1 MAQTIYTSARN
12 VDVRNCEPQP
22 LIKSNYL
29 AEFRTK
35 LEQAKARQN
44 LGVKDD
50 IIWGNIT
57 GDLTLQED
65 LIECIRQAL
74 EYEDGLPVQQKIS
87 QIKSELDN
95 LKPTIS
101 SDVFLDVI
109 TFLNETYNLAGLTE
123 NINTFKV
130 EISKN
135 VDTFKKKISGFES
148 KITEFEEEIEGF
160 GTGHINIT
168 YNTELESTTEV
179 VNTVGGITSGT
190 KVSDLKDKTFHQ
202 LFDMILFPKI
212 DPKPISPTLTVN
224 VPRLVAIDS
233 TVDVEIQYTKN
244 NAGDLKY
251 LTYNGETL
259 IENSSDSTIKQTKT
273 ISVNDLTPI
282 TVDVTCEY
290 NDGNPLP
297 DNQGNVTDKKV
308 VAGSLSKNIEIKV
321 TYPWY
326 INGVK
331 YVTAIGSTEREIV
344 FTQKSPVIEFP
355 KGSEY
360 TLKAD
365 MGAGLNG
372 IVEAS
377 WNKEEIDKHG
387 IKYIKLFREWPNPV
401 RHEIKEITI
410 KIGGE
415 Q

>member
-44 LGVKDD
+44 LGIKDD

-57 GDLTLQED
+57 GDLESNIDIINYIAKSLKYDEELSVQQKIAKLQED
-65 LIECIRQAL
+65 LNSIDTQSIQDILDRINNIQGSGQSIENLYQFCVNVNDAIIDSNL
-74 EYEDGLPVQQKIS
+74 ELKYN
-87 QIKSELDN
+87 SELS
-95 LKPTIS
+95 PQ
-101 SDVFLDVI
+101 I
-109 TFLNETYNLAGLTE
+109 T
-123 NINTFKV
+123 
-130 EISKN
+130 
-135 VDTFKKKISGFES
+135 
-148 KITEFEEEIEGF
+148 
-160 GTGHINIT
+160 
-168 YNTELESTTEV
+168 V

-190 KVSDLKDKTFHQ
+190 KVSDLENKTFHQ

-251 LTYNGETL
+251 LKYNGETL

-282 TVDVTCEY
+282 TVDVICEY

-326 INGVK
+326 INGRE
-331 YVTAIGSTEREIV
+331 YVTAIGSTERKIE
-344 FTQKSPVIEFP
+344 FTQQSPVIEFP

-387 IKYIKLFREWPNPV
+387 IKYIKLSREWPNPV
-401 RHEIKEITI
+401 RHKIEEITI

>member
-74 EYEDGLPVQQKIS
+74 ECEDGLSVQQKIS

-95 LKPTIS
+95 LEDTIS
-101 SDVFLDVI
+101 SKILFTV
-109 TFLNETYNLAGLTE
+109 TTRLNQYDLEGME
-123 NINTFKV
+123 VSV
-130 EISKN
+130 EK
-135 VDTFKKKISGFES
+135 FKKDIENFNA
-148 KITEFEEEIEGF
+148 TIEGF
-160 GTGHINIT
+160 KQGYIDIK
-168 YNTELESTTEV
+168 YNSELKSTTEV

-190 KVSDLKDKTFHQ
+190 KVSDLEDKTFHQ

-251 LTYNGETL
+251 LNYNGETL

-282 TVDVTCEY
+282 TVDVACEY
-290 NDGNPLP
+290 NDGNPLL
-297 DNQGNVTDKKV
+297 DNYGNVTDKKI

-331 YVTAIGSTEREIV
+331 YVTAIGSTEREIE
-344 FTQKSPVIEFP
+344 FTQQCPVIEFP

-365 MGAGLNG
+365 TGAGLG
-372 IVEAS
+372 PIVEAS

-387 IKYIKLFREWPNPV
+387 IKYIKLSREWPNPV
-401 RHEIKEITI
+401 RHNIEELTI

>member
-57 GDLTLQED
+57 GDVESNIDIINYIAKALQYDEKLSVQQKIAKLQED
-65 LIECIRQAL
+65 LNSIDTQSIQDILDRINNIQGSGLSIENLYQFCEEVNDVIIESNL
-74 EYEDGLPVQQKIS
+74 ELKYN
-87 QIKSELDN
+87 SEL
-95 LKPTIS
+95 K
-101 SDVFLDVI
+101 
-109 TFLNETYNLAGLTE
+109 
-123 NINTFKV
+123 
-130 EISKN
+130 
-135 VDTFKKKISGFES
+135 
-148 KITEFEEEIEGF
+148 
-160 GTGHINIT
+160 
-168 YNTELESTTEV
+168 STTEV

-190 KVSDLKDKTFHQ
+190 KVSDLEDKTFHQ

-251 LTYNGETL
+251 LNYNGETL

-290 NDGNPLP
+290 NDGNPLL
-297 DNQGNVTDKKV
+297 DNYGNVTDKKI
-308 VAGSLSKNIEIKV
+308 VAGLLNKEIKIEV

-326 INGVK
+326 INGRE
-331 YVTAIGSTEREIV
+331 YVTAIGSTEKGIE
-344 FTQKSPVIEFP
+344 FTQQSPVIEFP

-365 MGAGLNG
+365 IGAGLND

-387 IKYIKLFREWPNPV
+387 IKYIKLSREWPNPV
-401 RHEIKEITI
+401 RHNIEKLTI

>member
-74 EYEDGLPVQQKIS
+74 ECEDGLSVQQKIS

-95 LKPTIS
+95 LEDTIS
-101 SDVFLDVI
+101 SKILFTV
-109 TFLNETYNLAGLTE
+109 TTRLNQYDLEGME
-123 NINTFKV
+123 DSV
-130 EISKN
+130 EK
-135 VDTFKKKISGFES
+135 FKKDIENFNA
-148 KITEFEEEIEGF
+148 TIEGF
-160 GTGHINIT
+160 KQGYIDIK
-168 YNTELESTTEV
+168 YNSELKSTTEV

-190 KVSDLKDKTFHQ
+190 KVSDLEDKTFHQ

-251 LTYNGETL
+251 LNYNGETL

-282 TVDVTCEY
+282 TVDVACEY
-290 NDGNPLP
+290 NDGNPLS
-297 DNQGNVTDKKV
+297 DNQGNVTDKKIF
-308 VAGSLSKNIEIKV
+308 AGSLSKNIEIQV

-331 YVTAIGSTEREIV
+331 YVTAIGSTEREIE
-344 FTQKSPVIEFP
+344 FTQQHPVIEFP

-365 MGAGLNG
+365 TGAGLG
-372 IVEAS
+372 PIVEAS

-401 RHEIKEITI
+401 RHNIEELTI

>member
-57 GDLTLQED
+57 GDVESNIDIINYIAKALQYDEKLSVQQKIAKLQED
-65 LIECIRQAL
+65 LNSIDRQSIQKTLDRINNIQGSGLSIENLYQFC
-74 EYEDGLPVQQKIS
+74 EEVNQKI
-87 QIKSELDN
+87 IKSNLELKYN
-95 LKPTIS
+95 SELK
-101 SDVFLDVI
+101 
-109 TFLNETYNLAGLTE
+109 
-123 NINTFKV
+123 
-130 EISKN
+130 
-135 VDTFKKKISGFES
+135 
-148 KITEFEEEIEGF
+148 
-160 GTGHINIT
+160 
-168 YNTELESTTEV
+168 STTEV

-190 KVSDLKDKTFHQ
+190 KVSDLEDKTFHQ

-251 LTYNGETL
+251 LNYNGETL

-282 TVDVTCEY
+282 TVDVVCEY
-290 NDGNPLP
+290 NDGNPLL
-297 DNQGNVTDKKV
+297 DNYGNVTDKKI

-326 INGVK
+326 INGRK
-331 YVTAIGSTEREIV
+331 YVTAIGSTEKDIE
-344 FTQKSPVIEFP
+344 FTQQSPVIEFP

-365 MGAGLNG
+365 TGAGLG
-372 IVEAS
+372 PIVEAS
-377 WNKEEIDKHG
+377 WNKEEIDKYG
-387 IKYIKLFREWPNPV
+387 IKYIRLSREWPNPV
-401 RHEIKEITI
+401 RHNIEELTI